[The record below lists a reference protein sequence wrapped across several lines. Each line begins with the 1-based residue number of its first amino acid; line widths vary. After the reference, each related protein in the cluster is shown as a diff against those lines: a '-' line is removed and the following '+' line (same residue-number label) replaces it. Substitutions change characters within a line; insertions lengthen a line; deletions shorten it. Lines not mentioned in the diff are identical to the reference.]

1 MIKVVYP
8 NCAGLDLHK
17 KFVTV
22 CRLTVDKQSQAQKE
36 LRQYST
42 MTADLQ
48 ALADWLAEGGVTHV
62 AMESTGVYWQPINNI
77 LEGRFEVFLVNAQ
90 AVKRMP
96 GRKTD
101 LKDAEWLATLMQ
113 HGLLQRSFIPD
124 RQQRELRELARY
136 RLSLVQERSR
146 FANRLQKVLEDT
158 NIKLAAVAT
167 DMQGVSAQAMLRALI
182 QGETDPNVLAS
193 MAKGRMRKKQDE
205 LARALVG
212 QLTEHHRFMLSELLD
227 QLDVLDQQI
236 AKIEARME
244 EQLAQMPPFQSAMT
258 LLDTLPG
265 VDRQL
270 AIAIVAEI
278 GIDMSRFPSDRHITA
293 WAGVAP
299 GNNETGGKQ
308 RSGKS
313 RKGNKYLRRALALA
327 AWGAVRSKRN
337 YLRSMYYRLA
347 ARRGKPRAA
356 MAVGRSIL
364 QAAYHMLLRGEPY
377 RELGADYLDQLD
389 RERTAKRLLKRLDNL
404 GYDIS
409 SVNDR
414 LAALPAAEQPTLPRQ
429 PLPMPA

>member
-1 MIKVVYP
+1 MITVVYP
-8 NCAGLDLHK
+8 DCAGLDVHK

-22 CRLTVDKQSQAQKE
+22 CRLTVDKQGQVQKE
-36 LRQYST
+36 LCEYST

-48 ALADWLAEGGVTHV
+48 AMADWLAEGGVTHV
-62 AMESTGVYWQPINNI
+62 AMESTGVYWHPINNI
-77 LEGRFEVFLVNAQ
+77 LEGRFEIFLVNAQ

-146 FANRLQKVLEDT
+146 FASRLQKVLEDT
-158 NIKLAAVAT
+158 NIKLASVAT
-167 DMQGVSAQAMLRALI
+167 DMQGVSAQAMIRALI
-182 QGETDPNVLAS
+182 QGEADPKVLAGL
-193 MAKGRMRKKQDE
+193 AKGRMRKKQAE
-205 LARALVG
+205 LERALVG
-212 QLTEHHRFMLSELLD
+212 QLTEHHRFMLSDLLD

-236 AKIEARME
+236 AKIEGRIE
-244 EQLAQMPPFQSAMT
+244 EQLAQMPPFRAAVI

-265 VDRQL
+265 VDHQL

-278 GIDMSRFPSDRHITA
+278 GVDMSRFPSDRHITA

-308 RSGKS
+308 RSGKT
-313 RKGNKYLRRALALA
+313 RKGNKYLRRALTLA

-337 YLRSMYYRLA
+337 YLRSQYYRLA

-377 RELGADYLDQLD
+377 QELGADYLDQLD
-389 RERTAKRLLKRLDNL
+389 RERTAKRLLKRLDIL

-409 SVNDR
+409 SVKDR
-414 LAALPAAEQPTLPRQ
+414 LAALPPTEQPALPRQ
-429 PLPMPA
+429 PLPIPA

>member
-8 NCAGLDLHK
+8 NCAGLDVHK

-22 CRLTVDKQSQAQKE
+22 CRLTVDKQGQVQKE
-36 LRQYST
+36 LSEYST

-62 AMESTGVYWQPINNI
+62 AMESTGVYWQPINNM

-113 HGLLQRSFIPD
+113 HGLLQRSFIPE

-167 DMQGVSAQAMLRALI
+167 DMQGVSAQAMIRALI
-182 QGETDPNVLAS
+182 QGETDPKVLAG
-193 MAKGRMRKKQDE
+193 MAKGRMRKKQAD

-212 QLTEHHRFMLSELLD
+212 QLTEHHHFMLSELLD

-244 EQLAQMPPFQSAMT
+244 EQLAQMPPFQSAVT

-293 WAGVAP
+293 WAGVTP

-308 RSGKS
+308 RSGKT
-313 RKGNKYLRRALALA
+313 RKGNKYLRRALLLA
-327 AWGAVRSKRN
+327 AWGAVRSRTN

-356 MAVGRSIL
+356 MAVGRTIL

-377 RELGADYLDQLD
+377 NELGADYLDQLD

-409 SVNDR
+409 SVKDR
-414 LAALPAAEQPTLPRQ
+414 LLIPPTIAEPAPPRQ
-429 PLPMPA
+429 PLPVPG

>member
-1 MIKVVYP
+1 MITVVYP
-8 NCAGLDLHK
+8 NCAGLDVHK

-22 CRLTVDKQSQAQKE
+22 CRLTVTKQGQVQKE
-36 LRQYST
+36 LREYST

-48 ALADWLAEGGVTHV
+48 AMADWLAEGGVTHV

-77 LEGRFEVFLVNAQ
+77 LEGRFEIFLVNAQ

-146 FANRLQKVLEDT
+146 FASRLQKVLEDT

-167 DMQGVSAQAMLRALI
+167 DMQGVSAQAMIRALI
-182 QGETDPNVLAS
+182 QGEADPKVLAG
-193 MAKGRMRKKQDE
+193 MAKGRMRKKQAD
-205 LARALVG
+205 LQRALVG
-212 QLTEHHRFMLSELLD
+212 QLTEHHRFMLNELLD

-236 AKIEARME
+236 AKIEARIE
-244 EQLAQMPPFQSAMT
+244 EQLAQMPPFRAAVI

-278 GIDMSRFPSDRHITA
+278 GVDMSRFPSDRHITA

-308 RSGKS
+308 RAGKT
-313 RKGNKYLRRALALA
+313 RKGNKYLRRALVLA

-337 YLRSMYYRLA
+337 YLRSLYYRLA

-377 RELGADYLDQLD
+377 QELGADYLDQLD

-409 SVNDR
+409 SVKDR
-414 LAALPAAEQPTLPRQ
+414 LATLPAPEQPALPRQ
-429 PLPMPA
+429 PLPIPA

>member
-1 MIKVVYP
+1 M
-8 NCAGLDLHK
+8 
-17 KFVTV
+17 
-22 CRLTVDKQSQAQKE
+22 
-36 LRQYST
+36 
-42 MTADLQ
+42 
-48 ALADWLAEGGVTHV
+48 LAEGGVTHV
-62 AMESTGVYWQPINNI
+62 AMESTGVYWHPINNI
-77 LEGRFEVFLVNAQ
+77 LEGRFEIFLVNAQ

-146 FANRLQKVLEDT
+146 FASRLQKVLEDT

-167 DMQGVSAQAMLRALI
+167 DMQGVSAQAMIRALI
-182 QGETDPNVLAS
+182 QGEADPKVLAGL
-193 MAKGRMRKKQDE
+193 AKGRMRKKQAE
-205 LARALVG
+205 LERALVG
-212 QLTEHHRFMLSELLD
+212 QLTEHHRFMLNELLD

-236 AKIEARME
+236 AKIEGRIE
-244 EQLAQMPPFQSAMT
+244 EQLAQMPPFRAAVI

-265 VDRQL
+265 VDHQL

-278 GIDMSRFPSDRHITA
+278 GVDMSRFPSDRHITA

-308 RSGKS
+308 RSGKT
-313 RKGNKYLRRALALA
+313 RKGNKYLRRALTLA

-337 YLRSMYYRLA
+337 YLRSQYYRLA

-377 RELGADYLDQLD
+377 QELGADYLDQLD

-409 SVNDR
+409 SVKDR
-414 LAALPAAEQPTLPRQ
+414 LAALPPTEQPALPRQ
-429 PLPMPA
+429 PLPIPA

>member
-8 NCAGLDLHK
+8 NCAGLDVHK
-17 KFVTV
+17 KFVSV
-22 CRLTVDKQSQAQKE
+22 CRLTVDKQGHVAKE
-36 LRQYST
+36 LRQYAT
-42 MTADLQ
+42 MTADLE
-48 ALADWLAEGGVTHV
+48 AMADWLAEGGVTHV

-124 RQQRELRELARY
+124 RQQRALRELARY
-136 RLSLVQERSR
+136 RQSLVEERGR

-158 NIKLAAVAT
+158 NIKLSSVAT
-167 DMQGVSAQAMLRALI
+167 DMQGVSAQAIIRALVK
-182 QGETDPNVLAS
+182 GEADPSVLAG
-193 MAKGRMRKKQDE
+193 MAKGRMRKKQGE

-212 QLTEHHRFMLSELLD
+212 KLSNHHRFMLSDLLD
-227 QLDVLDQQI
+227 QLDFLDQQI
-236 AKIEARME
+236 VKTEGRIE
-244 EQLAQMPPFQSAMT
+244 EQLAQMPLFQPAVI

-270 AIAIVAEI
+270 AIVIVAEI

-308 RSGKS
+308 RSGKA
-313 RKGNKYLRRALALA
+313 RKGNRYLRRALVLA

-337 YLRSMYYRLA
+337 YLRSQYYRLA

-356 MAVGRSIL
+356 MAVGRTIL

-377 RELGADYLDQLD
+377 QELGADYLDQLD

-409 SVNDR
+409 TVKDR
-414 LAALPAAEQPTLPRQ
+414 LATLPATEEPALPRQ
-429 PLPMPA
+429 PLPIPA

>member
-8 NCAGLDLHK
+8 NCAGLDVHK

-22 CRLTVDKQSQAQKE
+22 CRLTVDKQGQVQKE
-36 LRQYST
+36 LRQYDS

-48 ALADWLAEGGVTHV
+48 AMADWLAEGGVTHV
-62 AMESTGVYWQPINNI
+62 AMESTGVYWHPINNI
-77 LEGRFEVFLVNAQ
+77 LEGRFEIFLVNAQ

-146 FANRLQKVLEDT
+146 FASRLQKVLEDT

-167 DMQGVSAQAMLRALI
+167 DMQGVSAQAMIRALI
-182 QGETDPNVLAS
+182 QGEADPKVLAG
-193 MAKGRMRKKQDE
+193 MAKGRMRKKQADLE
-205 LARALVG
+205 RALVG
-212 QLTEHHRFMLSELLD
+212 QLTEHHRFMLNELLD

-236 AKIEARME
+236 AKIEARIE
-244 EQLAQMPPFQSAMT
+244 EQLAQMPPFRAAVI

-278 GIDMSRFPSDRHITA
+278 GVDMSRFPSDRHITA

-308 RSGKS
+308 RAGKT
-313 RKGNKYLRRALALA
+313 RKGNKYLRRALVLA

-337 YLRSMYYRLA
+337 YLRSLYYRLA

-377 RELGADYLDQLD
+377 QELGADYLDQLD

-409 SVNDR
+409 SVKDR
-414 LAALPAAEQPTLPRQ
+414 LATLPAPEQPALPRQ
-429 PLPMPA
+429 PLPIPA

>member
-8 NCAGLDLHK
+8 NCAGLDVHK

-22 CRLTVDKQSQAQKE
+22 CRLTVDRQSVVQKE
-36 LRQYST
+36 LCEYST

-48 ALADWLAEGGVTHV
+48 AMADWLAEGGVTHV

-77 LEGRFEVFLVNAQ
+77 LEGHFEVFLVNAQ

-113 HGLLQRSFIPD
+113 HGLLQRSFIPE

-158 NIKLAAVAT
+158 NIKLSAVAT

-182 QGETDPNVLAS
+182 QGETDPSVLAG
-193 MAKGRMRKKQDE
+193 MAKGRMRKKQNE

-212 QLTEHHRFMLSELLD
+212 KLTEHHRFMLSQLLD

-236 AKIEARME
+236 AKIEGRIE
-244 EQLAQMPPFQSAMT
+244 EQLAQMPLFQSAVT

-270 AIAIVAEI
+270 AITIVAEI
-278 GIDMSRFPSDRHITA
+278 GVDMSRFPSDRHITA

-308 RSGKS
+308 RSGKT
-313 RKGNKYLRRALALA
+313 RKGNKYLRRALVLA
-327 AWGAVRSKRN
+327 AWGAVRSRAN
-337 YLRSMYYRLA
+337 YLRSMYYHLA

-356 MAVGRSIL
+356 MAVGRTIL

-377 RELGADYLDQLD
+377 NELGTDYLDQLD
-389 RERTAKRLLKRLDNL
+389 RERTAKRLLKRLDSL

-409 SVNDR
+409 SVKDR
-414 LAALPAAEQPTLPRQ
+414 LTLPPTIPEPAPPRQ
-429 PLPMPA
+429 PLPVPG

>member
-8 NCAGLDLHK
+8 KCAGLDVHK

-22 CRLTVDKQSQAQKE
+22 CRLTVDKQGQVQKE
-36 LRQYST
+36 LCEYST

-113 HGLLQRSFIPD
+113 HGLLQRSFIPE

-136 RLSLVQERSR
+136 RLSLVQERGR
-146 FANRLQKVLEDT
+146 FASRLQKVLEDT

-167 DMQGVSAQAMLRALI
+167 DMQGVSAQAMIRALI
-182 QGETDPNVLAS
+182 QGETDPKVLAG
-193 MAKGRMRKKQDE
+193 MAKGRMRKKQAD

-244 EQLAQMPPFQSAMT
+244 EQLAQMPPFCAAVI

-278 GIDMSRFPSDRHITA
+278 GIDMSRFPSDRQMT
-293 WAGVAP
+293 
-299 GNNETGGKQ
+299 
-308 RSGKS
+308 
-313 RKGNKYLRRALALA
+313 L
-327 AWGAVRSKRN
+327 
-337 YLRSMYYRLA
+337 
-347 ARRGKPRAA
+347 
-356 MAVGRSIL
+356 
-364 QAAYHMLLRGEPY
+364 
-377 RELGADYLDQLD
+377 
-389 RERTAKRLLKRLDNL
+389 
-404 GYDIS
+404 
-409 SVNDR
+409 VNCTFINCK
-414 LAALPAAEQPTLPRQ
+414 AFC
-429 PLPMPA
+429 MC